1 MLHGGS
7 RVGLTPFPGVTKLLT
22 NDLVGIP
29 TKLSSRAEADLS
41 SSNATGAS
49 AFFPRFGRSSDEAV
63 VADISLPD
71 ASGAAK
77 DDEHLLLRV
86 QSGDREAL
94 GILFDRYA
102 RLILSVGQ
110 RILRDN
116 AEAEDLVH
124 DVFLFLLN
132 RSIGFDPAKG
142 SARAWLAKV
151 TYHRALD
158 RRKYLARRC
167 FCGTSSG
174 ADSSSHIPDLT
185 KSNIA
190 EGPELFYWQSY
201 LRRAFDDLSHDQR
214 LTLDLYFFE
223 GFTIG
228 EISQRL
234 GKSPVNIRNYYYRG
248 LERLRDTMDRRGLTK

>member
-1 MLHGGS
+1 
-7 RVGLTPFPGVTKLLT
+7 
-22 NDLVGIP
+22 
-29 TKLSSRAEADLS
+29 LS
-41 SSNATGAS
+41 SSNATGALE
-49 AFFPRFGRSSDEAV
+49 FFLRFGRSSDEAA
-63 VADISLPD
+63 VADRSLPEAPD
-71 ASGAAK
+71 EST
-77 DDEHLLLRV
+77 DDECLLSHV
-86 QSGDREAL
+86 QAGDREAL

-110 RILRDN
+110 RVLRDT

-132 RSIGFDPAKG
+132 KSDRFDPTKG

-167 FCGTSSG
+167 FCDTSGS
-174 ADSSSHIPDLT
+174 ADTASHMT
-185 KSNIA
+185 EEACSNIT

-201 LRRAFDDLSHDQR
+201 LQRAFDDLSQEQR
-214 LTLDLYFFE
+214 LTLDLYFFQ
-223 GFTIG
+223 GFTIN

-234 GKSPVNIRNYYYRG
+234 GKSPVNVRNYYYRG
-248 LERLRDTMDRRGLTK
+248 LERLRDLMAERELTK

>member
-1 MLHGGS
+1 
-7 RVGLTPFPGVTKLLT
+7 
-22 NDLVGIP
+22 
-29 TKLSSRAEADLS
+29 LS

-63 VADISLPD
+63 VADISVPNPP
-71 ASGAAK
+71 GAAK

-102 RLILSVGQ
+102 RLVLSVGQ

-124 DVFLFLLN
+124 DVFLFLLKKSN
-132 RSIGFDPAKG
+132 FFDPTKG

-167 FCGTSSG
+167 FCDTSSSVN
-174 ADSSSHIPDLT
+174 AP
-185 KSNIA
+185 SNIA
-190 EGPELFYWQSY
+190 DSASPNIAESPELFYWQSY
-201 LRRAFDDLSHDQR
+201 LQRAFDDLSEEQR
-214 LTLDLYFFE
+214 LTLELYFFQ
-223 GFTIG
+223 GFTIN
-228 EISQRL
+228 EIGQQL

-248 LERLRDTMDRRGLTK
+248 LERLRDLMARRELTKQMGK

>member
-1 MLHGGS
+1 
-7 RVGLTPFPGVTKLLT
+7 
-22 NDLVGIP
+22 
-29 TKLSSRAEADLS
+29 LS

-49 AFFPRFGRSSDEAV
+49 AFFLRFGRSSDEVV
-63 VADISLPD
+63 VADISVPD
-71 ASGAAK
+71 PPGAAK
-77 DDEHLLLRV
+77 DDERLLLYV

-110 RILRDN
+110 RILRDT

-132 RSIGFDPAKG
+132 KSDLFDPTKG

-167 FCGTSSG
+167 FCDTSSG
-174 ADSSSHIPDLT
+174 ENAASNSAAPAS
-185 KSNIA
+185 SNIA
-190 EGPELFYWQSY
+190 ESPELFYWQSY
-201 LRRAFDDLSHDQR
+201 LQRAFDDLSEDQR
-214 LTLDLYFFE
+214 LTLDLYFFQ
-223 GFTIG
+223 GFTIN
-228 EISQRL
+228 EISQQLR
-234 GKSPVNIRNYYYRG
+234 KSPVNVRNYYYRG
-248 LERLRDTMDRRGLTK
+248 LERLRDLMARRELTK